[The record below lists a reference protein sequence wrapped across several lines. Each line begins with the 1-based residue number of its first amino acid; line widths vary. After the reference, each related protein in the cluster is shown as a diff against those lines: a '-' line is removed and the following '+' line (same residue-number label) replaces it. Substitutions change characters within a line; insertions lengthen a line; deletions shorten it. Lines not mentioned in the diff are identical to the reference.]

1 MLLLIVIFMRVDP
14 LRSCPDILH
23 NNADIVHERRKIA
36 TEIVSHLNIGQ
47 EQKNIA
53 TATRQ

>member
-47 EQKNIA
+47 EQKN